1 MVYNDYRRHFDIFKT
16 DSGYGRACELLEFPN
31 SEGFERYKRRIDNFL
46 KGARR
51 IKGSPLIMADVC
63 CGEYSWLSRHFSEYA
78 SLIYALDILDT
89 AVEEAIKLSRKV
101 IPILGD
107 AAQTLVGLKDI
118 DALYCGFNIY
128 ENFLPGISHCV
139 SPGGGIFLMRPKRSD
154 DLILRSIT
162 KGYGIKDRGNEIRAI
177 TSGLIDAFNFKY
189 YEEDY
194 RWEFE
199 RPDIDEILAA
209 LSVVGLGTT
218 QRDLLSENMYRKA
231 RAFLEDRYD
240 SQKDTLSLTQTL
252 SIWEGVK
259 RQKQ

>member
-1 MVYNDYRRHFDIFKT
+1 MVYNDYRRHFDLFRT
-16 DSGYGRACELLEFPN
+16 DSGYGKACELLEFPN
-31 SEGFERYKRRIDNFL
+31 SEGFERYRRRIETFL
-46 KGARR
+46 KEIHSRR
-51 IKGSPLIMADVC
+51 NSLLTMADVC
-63 CGEYSWLSRHFSEYA
+63 CGEYAWLARHFSDYG
-78 SLIYALDILDT
+78 SVIYVLDILDT
-89 AVEEAIKLSRKV
+89 ATEKARKLSKKV
-101 IPILGD
+101 VPIVGD
-107 AAQTLVGLKDI
+107 ASRTLMKLEDL

-139 SPGGGIFLMRPKRSD
+139 SLGGGIFLMRPKRSD

-199 RPDIDEILAA
+199 RPVIDEILAA

-240 SQKDTLSLTQTL
+240 SQKDMLSLTQTL

-259 RQKQ
+259 RQK